1 MQTPR
6 AWEFQGKGPA
16 SMKARV
22 WGWREVWGLSRNKKD
37 RVHGGN
43 AAGDKVRRADRL
55 CPAS

>member
-1 MQTPR
+1 
-6 AWEFQGKGPA
+6 
-16 SMKARV
+16 MKARV